1 MAIHGKPA
9 THGAWRLEGRLTGKF
24 REGNHT
30 GEGKAVVHLTLGRR
44 CSRRRLDE
52 EGGAV

>member
-1 MAIHGKPA
+1 MGNRRRTA
-9 THGAWRLEGRLTGKF
+9 HGAWLLEGALTGKS
-24 REGNHT
+24 REGNNA

-52 EGGAV
+52 EGSMV